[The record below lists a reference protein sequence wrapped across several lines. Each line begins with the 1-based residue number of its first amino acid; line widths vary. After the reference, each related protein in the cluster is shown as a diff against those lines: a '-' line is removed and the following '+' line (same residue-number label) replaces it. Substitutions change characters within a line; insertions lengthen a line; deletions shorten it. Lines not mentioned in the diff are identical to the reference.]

1 MTNRCLGNGVIHGTG
16 VDKESS
22 KMRATARIDRSQRIC
37 LIPSGFG
44 CGEGAFLDIEP
55 CHSLLL
61 LGNVDVITGP
71 VWQVLRCYNS
81 LPGLQA
87 QSVSTERKEMAIITI
102 SRGSYSRGK
111 EIAEKVAERLDYFL
125 LSRDILLQAS
135 EEFNIP
141 EIRLVRALHDA
152 PSVLD
157 RFSHGKE
164 RYVAFIQQAL
174 LEQVQGDNVV
184 YHGLAGHFFLRG
196 VSHVLKVRIIADMED
211 RVHLEMNREG
221 IDEKEARRI
230 LKKDDEERRHWA
242 LSLYGVDT
250 VDSSLYDLVIN
261 VAAMEVE
268 CAVEII
274 CHIAPSSPCF
284 ETTAASQA
292 GLQNLLL
299 AARVRSAVIC
309 EWPNA
314 RLSAAD
320 GVVFIDVE
328 APLSQENKV
337 REQVMTIASTVTGV
351 AEVRV
356 NIRPSIFP

>member
-1 MTNRCLGNGVIHGTG
+1 
-16 VDKESS
+16 
-22 KMRATARIDRSQRIC
+22 
-37 LIPSGFG
+37 
-44 CGEGAFLDIEP
+44 
-55 CHSLLL
+55 
-61 LGNVDVITGP
+61 
-71 VWQVLRCYNS
+71 
-81 LPGLQA
+81 
-87 QSVSTERKEMAIITI
+87 MAIITI

-111 EIAEKVAERLDYFL
+111 EIAEKVADKLGYSL

-152 PSVLD
+152 PSVLE

-174 LEQVQGDNVV
+174 LEQVQCDKVV

-196 VSHVLKVRIIADMED
+196 VDHVLKVRIIADMED
-211 RVHLEMNREG
+211 RVRLEMQREN
-221 IDEKEARRI
+221 ISEKEARKI
-230 LKKDDEERRHWA
+230 LRKDDEERRHWA

-250 VDSSLYDLVIN
+250 LDASLYDLVIN

-274 CHIAPSSPCF
+274 CMTASKSPCF
-284 ETTAASQA
+284 ETTEASQLN
-292 GLQNLLL
+292 LQNLLL
-299 AARVRSAVIC
+299 AARVRSTVIC
-309 EWPNA
+309 EWPGA

-328 APLSQENKV
+328 APLAQEAKV
-337 REQVMTIASTVTGV
+337 RDQITALASSV
-351 AEVRV
+351 ADVSEVNV
-356 NIRPSIFP
+356 NVRPTLFP

>member
-1 MTNRCLGNGVIHGTG
+1 
-16 VDKESS
+16 
-22 KMRATARIDRSQRIC
+22 
-37 LIPSGFG
+37 
-44 CGEGAFLDIEP
+44 
-55 CHSLLL
+55 
-61 LGNVDVITGP
+61 
-71 VWQVLRCYNS
+71 
-81 LPGLQA
+81 
-87 QSVSTERKEMAIITI
+87 MAIITI

-111 EIAEKVAERLDYFL
+111 EIAEKVAEKLGYSL

-152 PSVLD
+152 PSVLE

-196 VSHVLKVRIIADMED
+196 VSHVFKVRIIANMED
-211 RVHLEMNREG
+211 RVRLEMEREG
-221 IDEKEARRI
+221 INEKDARKI
-230 LKKDDEERRHWA
+230 LKKDDDERRHWA

-250 VDSSLYDLVIN
+250 RDSSLYDLVIN
-261 VAAMEVE
+261 VDGMEVE

-274 CHIAPSSPCF
+274 CNVASKSPCF
-284 ETTAASQA
+284 ETTATSQA
-292 GLQNLLL
+292 KLQNLLL

-309 EWPNA
+309 EWPGA
-314 RLSAAD
+314 RLSAA
-320 GVVFIDVE
+320 GGAVFVDVE

-337 REQVMTIASTVTGV
+337 REQITALASTVTGV
-351 AEVRV
+351 DRVRV
-356 NIRPSIFP
+356 NIRPTIFP

>member
-1 MTNRCLGNGVIHGTG
+1 
-16 VDKESS
+16 
-22 KMRATARIDRSQRIC
+22 
-37 LIPSGFG
+37 
-44 CGEGAFLDIEP
+44 
-55 CHSLLL
+55 
-61 LGNVDVITGP
+61 
-71 VWQVLRCYNS
+71 
-81 LPGLQA
+81 
-87 QSVSTERKEMAIITI
+87 MAIITI

-111 EIAEKVAERLDYFL
+111 EIAEKVADRLSYSL

-152 PSVLD
+152 PSVLE

-174 LEQVQGDNVV
+174 LEQVQGDKVV

-196 VSHVLKVRIIADMED
+196 VSH
-211 RVHLEMNREG
+211 
-221 IDEKEARRI
+221 EKEARKT

-261 VAAMEVE
+261 VNGMEVE

-274 CHIAPSSPCF
+274 CHTAANSPCF
-284 ETTAASQA
+284 ETTDASRAA
-292 GLQNLLL
+292 LQNLLL
-299 AARVRSAVIC
+299 AARVRSAVIS
-309 EWPNA
+309 EWPGA

-320 GVVFIDVE
+320 GVVFVDVE
-328 APLSQENKV
+328 APLSQEGKV
-337 REQVMTIASTVTGV
+337 RDSITAVASTVTGV
-351 AEVRV
+351 DEVRV
-356 NIRPSIFP
+356 NVRPKIFP

>member
-1 MTNRCLGNGVIHGTG
+1 
-16 VDKESS
+16 
-22 KMRATARIDRSQRIC
+22 
-37 LIPSGFG
+37 
-44 CGEGAFLDIEP
+44 
-55 CHSLLL
+55 
-61 LGNVDVITGP
+61 
-71 VWQVLRCYNS
+71 
-81 LPGLQA
+81 
-87 QSVSTERKEMAIITI
+87 MAIITI

-111 EIAEKVAERLDYFL
+111 EIAEKVADRLGYSL

-152 PSVLD
+152 PSVLE

-164 RYVAFIQQAL
+164 RYVAFIQKAL

-196 VSHVLKVRIIADMED
+196 VSHVLKVRIIADMAD
-211 RVHLEMNREG
+211 RVRLEMNREA
-221 IDEKEARRI
+221 IAEKEARRI

-250 VDSSLYDLVIN
+250 VDPSLYDLVIN
-261 VAAMEVE
+261 VGGMEVE

-274 CHIAPSSPCF
+274 CHTARNSPCF
-284 ETTAASQA
+284 EATAASRA
-292 GLQNLLL
+292 TLQDLLL

-309 EWPNA
+309 EWPGA
-314 RLSAAD
+314 RTSAAD
-320 GVVFIDVE
+320 GIVFIDVE
-328 APLSQENKV
+328 APLAYESKV
-337 REQVMTIASTVTGV
+337 REQITGVASTVTGV

-356 NIRPSIFP
+356 NVRPSIFP

>member
-1 MTNRCLGNGVIHGTG
+1 
-16 VDKESS
+16 
-22 KMRATARIDRSQRIC
+22 
-37 LIPSGFG
+37 
-44 CGEGAFLDIEP
+44 
-55 CHSLLL
+55 
-61 LGNVDVITGP
+61 
-71 VWQVLRCYNS
+71 
-81 LPGLQA
+81 
-87 QSVSTERKEMAIITI
+87 MAIITI

-111 EIAEKVAERLDYFL
+111 EIAEKVADRLSYSL

-152 PSVLD
+152 PSVLE

-174 LEQVQGDNVV
+174 LEQVQGDKVV

-211 RVHLEMNREG
+211 RVRLEMDREG
-221 IDEKEARRI
+221 ISEKEARKT

-261 VAAMEVE
+261 VNGMEVE

-274 CHIAPSSPCF
+274 CHTAANSPCF
-284 ETTAASQA
+284 ETTDASRAA
-292 GLQNLLL
+292 LQNLLL
-299 AARVRSAVIC
+299 AARVRSAVIS
-309 EWPNA
+309 EWPGA

-320 GVVFIDVE
+320 GVVFVDVE
-328 APLSQENKV
+328 APLSQEGKV
-337 REQVMTIASTVTGV
+337 RDSITAVASTVTGV
-351 AEVRV
+351 DEVRV
-356 NIRPSIFP
+356 NVRPKIFP

>member
-1 MTNRCLGNGVIHGTG
+1 
-16 VDKESS
+16 
-22 KMRATARIDRSQRIC
+22 
-37 LIPSGFG
+37 
-44 CGEGAFLDIEP
+44 
-55 CHSLLL
+55 
-61 LGNVDVITGP
+61 
-71 VWQVLRCYNS
+71 
-81 LPGLQA
+81 
-87 QSVSTERKEMAIITI
+87 MAIITI

-111 EIAEKVAERLDYFL
+111 EIAEKVAERLDYSL

-196 VSHVLKVRIIADMED
+196 VSHVLKIRIIANLED
-211 RVHLEMNREG
+211 RVRLEMNREG
-221 IDEKEARRI
+221 ISEKEARRV
-230 LKKDDEERRHWA
+230 LKKDDDERRHWA

-250 VDSSLYDLVIN
+250 VDSSLYDLVVN
-261 VAAMEVE
+261 VDGMEVD

-274 CHIAPSSPCF
+274 CH
-284 ETTAASQA
+284 TAANSTCFTA
-292 GLQNLLL
+292 TAESRAAMKNLLL
-299 AARVRSAVIC
+299 AARVRSAAIC
-309 EWPNA
+309 EWPGA
-314 RLSAAD
+314 RISAAD

-328 APLSQENKV
+328 APLAQESKI
-337 REQVMTIASTVTGV
+337 RHQITALASTVTGV
-351 AEVRV
+351 DEVRV
-356 NIRPSIFP
+356 NVRPTLFP

>member
-1 MTNRCLGNGVIHGTG
+1 
-16 VDKESS
+16 
-22 KMRATARIDRSQRIC
+22 
-37 LIPSGFG
+37 
-44 CGEGAFLDIEP
+44 
-55 CHSLLL
+55 
-61 LGNVDVITGP
+61 
-71 VWQVLRCYNS
+71 
-81 LPGLQA
+81 
-87 QSVSTERKEMAIITI
+87 MAIITI

-111 EIAEKVAERLDYFL
+111 EIAEKVAQKLGYSL

-152 PSVLD
+152 PSVLE

-174 LEQVQGDNVV
+174 LEQVQRDNVV

-211 RVHLEMNREG
+211 RVRLEMDREG
-221 IDEKEARRI
+221 ISEKEARKI
-230 LKKDDEERRHWA
+230 LKKDDDERRHWA
-242 LSLYGVDT
+242 LSLYNVDT

-261 VAAMEVE
+261 VGGMEVA

-274 CHIAPSSPCF
+274 CHTAANSPCF
-284 ETTAASQA
+284 ETTAASRVT
-292 GLQNLLL
+292 LQNLLL

-309 EWPNA
+309 EWPGA
-314 RLSAAD
+314 SLSAAD
-320 GVVFIDVE
+320 GAVFIDVE

-337 REQVMTIASTVTGV
+337 RDQITALASTVTGV
-351 AEVRV
+351 DQVRV
-356 NIRPSIFP
+356 NVRPTIFP

>member
-1 MTNRCLGNGVIHGTG
+1 
-16 VDKESS
+16 
-22 KMRATARIDRSQRIC
+22 
-37 LIPSGFG
+37 
-44 CGEGAFLDIEP
+44 
-55 CHSLLL
+55 
-61 LGNVDVITGP
+61 
-71 VWQVLRCYNS
+71 
-81 LPGLQA
+81 
-87 QSVSTERKEMAIITI
+87 MAIITI

-111 EIAEKVAERLDYFL
+111 EIAEKVAERLGYSL

-211 RVHLEMNREG
+211 RVRLEMNRES
-221 IDEKEARRI
+221 ISEREARKI
-230 LKKDDEERRHWA
+230 LRKDDEERRHWA

-250 VDSSLYDLVIN
+250 LDSSLYDFVIN
-261 VAAMEVE
+261 VATMEVE

-274 CHIAPSSPCF
+274 CHTAPNSPCF
-284 ETTAASQA
+284 ETTDASQA
-292 GLQNLLL
+292 ALQNLVL

-309 EWPNA
+309 EWPGA

-328 APLSQENKV
+328 APLAQENKV
-337 REQVMTIASTVTGV
+337 REQVMTVASTVTGV
-351 AEVRV
+351 DEVRV
-356 NIRPSIFP
+356 NVRPTLFP